1 VDRHRR
7 TVAAPSTDP
16 TTIEA
21 NPKNLREYAA
31 YLLVTSARS
40 SRRAAS
46 GWFAGSFTRVVCAAN
61 QSAVNHRFLPRP
73 ARPLNRRPS
82 AGLRRPRP
90 CGTNMPAM
98 ADGPRNFLAE
108 IVEADLRAGRN
119 GGRVVTR
126 FPPEPNGFLHIGH
139 AKSILLNFGLAR
151 AYGGRTHLRFDDTN
165 PVTEE
170 TEYVDA
176 IQADVRWL
184 GCDWGTHLTY
194 ASDFFPRMYECAERL
209 VREGKAYVDT
219 QPQEAI
225 REQRGSFGRP
235 GTNSPFRDR
244 PAAESLDL
252 LRRMKAGEFAD
263 GAMVLR
269 ARIDMA
275 HPNVLM
281 RDPLLYRI
289 RHAHH
294 HRTGD
299 AWCIYP
305 MYDYAHPLED
315 AFEGVTHSICTLEF
329 ESNRELYDW
338 VLDGLGPWDP
348 RPRQYEFAR
357 LALGYTV
364 LSKRKLLQL
373 VNEGRVSG
381 WDDPRMP
388 TIAGLRRRGVTAD
401 ALRDFADMI
410 GVAKNNSVVDIG
422 KLEFAIRGDLEKRS
436 PRALAVLDPVR
447 LVVTDWPEGRTD
459 ELEVPWWP
467 GDPARPER
475 RKVPFGRELL
485 VERDDF
491 SEDPPKD
498 WKRLAPGREIRLAG
512 AYVVRC
518 TGAVRGPGGEIA
530 EIRCTHDPS
539 SLGDAGASR
548 RASGT
553 IHWVHAVRSVAAPVR
568 LYDRLFRV
576 ELPDAEP
583 DFLAAL
589 NPASLVAA
597 SGARVEPAL
606 ASAEPGSRWQF
617 LRQGYFFVDPVESRP
632 GAPVFNRTIT
642 LRDAWAAK
650 VQPRAEERRSRERKA
665 APGEAPAAPR
675 RTRAEFRAQARSANP
690 ELERRYLLYTKEHG
704 LSQDEADLLTG
715 EPATA
720 AYFDAAL
727 AAKARPASAA
737 RWLLNDLAG
746 LAGDRALDAIPLAAS
761 AFGRF
766 VALVDAGRLAPAA
779 AKTLLAD
786 LVANGGEPEA
796 RMKALGLDK
805 VVDRGAVEAAVARA
819 LAALPKEAER
829 YRAGEKKL
837 FGVLVGAA
845 MKQTG
850 GAADAALVRAVLEEK
865 LR

>member
-1 VDRHRR
+1 M
-7 TVAAPSTDP
+7 AEAP
-16 TTIEA
+16 
-21 NPKNLREYAA
+21 K
-31 YLLVTSARS
+31 
-40 SRRAAS
+40 
-46 GWFAGSFTRVVCAAN
+46 
-61 QSAVNHRFLPRP
+61 
-73 ARPLNRRPS
+73 
-82 AGLRRPRP
+82 
-90 CGTNMPAM
+90 
-98 ADGPRNFLAE
+98 NFLAD
-108 IVEADLRAGRN
+108 IVQADLAAGRN

-139 AKSILLNFGLAR
+139 AKSILLNFGLAK
-151 AYGGRTHLRFDDTN
+151 AFGGKTNLRFDDTN

-176 IQADVRWL
+176 IEGDVRWL
-184 GCDWGTHLTY
+184 GGEWARLTY

-209 VREGKAYVDT
+209 VREGHAYVDT

-225 REQRGSFGRP
+225 REQRGAFDRP
-235 GTNSPFRDR
+235 GTNSPFRSR

-252 LRRMKAGEFAD
+252 LRRMKAGEFPD

-338 VLDGLGPWDP
+338 VLDRLGPWDP

-364 LSKRKLLQL
+364 MSKRKLLQL
-373 VNEGRVSG
+373 VTERRVSG

-388 TIAGLRRRGVTAD
+388 TIAGMRRRGVTPE
-401 ALRDFADMI
+401 ALRDFADLI

-422 KLEFAIRGDLEKRS
+422 KLEFAIRGDLESRS
-436 PRALAVLDPVR
+436 PRALAVLDPLR
-447 LVVTDWPEGRTD
+447 LVLTDWPAGKVE
-459 ELEVPWWP
+459 ELSLPWWP
-467 GDPARPER
+467 GEPCRGGSRA
-475 RKVPFGRELL
+475 VPFGRELL

-491 SEDPPKD
+491 SLDPPAD
-498 WKRLAPGREIRLAG
+498 WKRLAPGREVRLAG

-518 TGAVRGPGGEIA
+518 TEVVRGPGGEVV
-530 EIRCTHDPS
+530 ELRCTHDPA
-539 SLGDAGASR
+539 SLGDAAASR
-548 RASGT
+548 RAQGT
-553 IHWVHAVRSVAAPVR
+553 IHWVHAPSAVTAPAR

-583 DFLAAL
+583 DFLQVL
-589 NPASLVAA
+589 NPSSLVVAA
-597 SGARVEPAL
+597 ARVEPAL
-606 ASAEPGSRWQF
+606 AKAEPGSRWQF
-617 LRQGYFFVDPVESRP
+617 LRQGYFFADPVESRP
-632 GAPVFNRTIT
+632 GAPVFNRTIA
-642 LRDAWAAK
+642 LRDTWAAK
-650 VQPRAEERRSRERKA
+650 AAAAVKMGVSQDATSTAPGRPRERKA
-665 APGEAPAAPR
+665 APAEAAAPR
-675 RTRAEFRAQARSANP
+675 KTRAEFRAEARAASPDLARRHARYAGEHRLSA
-690 ELERRYLLYTKEHG
+690 
-704 LSQDEADLLTG
+704 DEADLLSG
-715 EPATA
+715 DAATA
-720 AYFDAAL
+720 DYFDAAV
-727 AAKARPASAA
+727 AAGAKPATAA

-746 LAGDRALDAIPLAAS
+746 LAGDRDLPTLPLSGA

-766 VALVDAGRLAPAA
+766 VALVDSGRLAPAG
-779 AKTLLAD
+779 AKALLAD
-786 LVANGGEPEA
+786 LVASGGDPA
-796 RMKALGLDK
+796 RRMEALGLAK
-805 VVDRGAVEAAVARA
+805 VDDRGAVEAAVAKA
-819 LAALPKEAER
+819 LAAHAKEAER
-829 YRAGEKKL
+829 YRGGEKKL

-845 MKQTG
+845 MKASG
-850 GAADAALVRAVLEEK
+850 GAADAALVRKVLEEK

>member
-1 VDRHRR
+1 
-7 TVAAPSTDP
+7 
-16 TTIEA
+16 
-21 NPKNLREYAA
+21 
-31 YLLVTSARS
+31 
-40 SRRAAS
+40 
-46 GWFAGSFTRVVCAAN
+46 
-61 QSAVNHRFLPRP
+61 
-73 ARPLNRRPS
+73 
-82 AGLRRPRP
+82 
-90 CGTNMPAM
+90 M
-98 ADGPRNFLAE
+98 ADAPRNFLVD
-108 IVEADLRAGRN
+108 IVAADLAAGRN
-119 GGRVVTR
+119 GGKVVIR
-126 FPPEPNGFLHIGH
+126 FPPEPNGCLHIGH
-139 AKSILLNFGLAR
+139 AKSILLNFGLAK
-151 AYGGRTHLRFDDTN
+151 AFGGRTHLRFDDTN

-170 TEYVDA
+170 AEYVDA

-184 GCDWGTHLTY
+184 GCEWGRHLYY
-194 ASDFFPRMYECAERL
+194 ASDFFSRMYECAERL
-209 VREGKAYVDT
+209 VREGHAYVDT

-225 REQRGSFGRP
+225 REQRGSFERP

-252 LRRMKAGEFAD
+252 LRRMRAGEFPD

-305 MYDYAHPLED
+305 MYDFAHPLED

-338 VLDGLGPWDP
+338 VLERLGPWDP

-364 LSKRKLLQL
+364 MSKRKLLQL

-388 TIAGLRRRGVTAD
+388 TIAGMRRRGVTPE
-401 ALRDFADMI
+401 ALRDFADLI

-422 KLEFAIRGDLEKRS
+422 KLEFAIRGDLERRS

-447 LVVTDWPEGRTD
+447 LVVTDWPEGK
-459 ELEVPWWP
+459 LEQLDVPWWP
-467 GDPARPER
+467 GDATRPET

-485 VERDDF
+485 VEREDF
-491 SEDPPKD
+491 SLEPPKD
-498 WKRLAPGREIRLAG
+498 WKRLAPGREVRLAG
-512 AYVVRC
+512 AFVVRC
-518 TGAVRGPGGEIA
+518 TDIVRGPGGDVTEL
-530 EIRCTHDPS
+530 RCTHDAT
-539 SLGDAGASR
+539 SLSDPAASR
-548 RASGT
+548 RAQGT
-553 IHWVHAVRSVAAPVR
+553 IHWVHATRSIAAPVR

-583 DFLAAL
+583 DFLQAL
-589 NPASLVAA
+589 NPASLVVAER
-597 SGARVEPAL
+597 ARIEPAL
-606 ASAEPGSRWQF
+606 AAAAPGTRWQF
-617 LRQGYFFVDPVESRP
+617 LRQGYFFVDPVESRS

-642 LRDAWAAK
+642 LRDTWAAK
-650 VQPRAEERRSRERKA
+650 AAASAKA
-665 APGEAPAAPR
+665 AGEPKAREKKAAAAESPAAPR
-675 RTRAEFRAQARSANP
+675 KSRAEFRAEARAADP
-690 ELERRYLLYTKEHG
+690 ELARRHGAYTREHG
-704 LSQDEADLLTG
+704 LSQDEADLLAG
-715 EPATA
+715 DPATA
-720 AYFDAAL
+720 AYFDAAV
-727 AAKARPASAA
+727 AAKARPATAA

-746 LAGDRALDAIPLAAS
+746 LAGDRPLASLPLPGA

-766 VALVDAGRLAPAA
+766 VALVDAGRVTAA
-779 AKTLLAD
+779 GAKALLSE
-786 LVANGGEPEA
+786 LVAAGGDPEA
-796 RMKALGLDK
+796 RMKALGFEK
-805 VVDRGAVEAAVARA
+805 VEDRGAVEAAVTRA
-819 LAALPKEAER
+819 LAAHATEADR

-845 MKQTG
+845 MKQAG
-850 GAADAALVRAVLEEK
+850 GGADAAVVRKVLEEK

>member
-1 VDRHRR
+1 
-7 TVAAPSTDP
+7 
-16 TTIEA
+16 
-21 NPKNLREYAA
+21 
-31 YLLVTSARS
+31 
-40 SRRAAS
+40 
-46 GWFAGSFTRVVCAAN
+46 
-61 QSAVNHRFLPRP
+61 
-73 ARPLNRRPS
+73 
-82 AGLRRPRP
+82 
-90 CGTNMPAM
+90 M
-98 ADGPRNFLAE
+98 ADAPRNFLAD

-119 GGRVVTR
+119 GGKVVTR

-151 AYGGRTHLRFDDTN
+151 AYRGRTHLRFDDTN

-184 GCDWGTHLTY
+184 GCEWGDHLYY
-194 ASDFFPRMYECAERL
+194 ASDFFPRMYACAERL

-219 QPQEAI
+219 QPQDAI
-225 REQRGSFGRP
+225 REQRGSFERP

-244 PAAESLDL
+244 PASESLDL
-252 LRRMKAGEFAD
+252 LRRMKTGEFPD

-338 VLDGLGPWDP
+338 VLDQLGPWDP

-357 LALGYTV
+357 LSLGYTV

-373 VNEGRVSG
+373 VNERRVSG

-388 TIAGLRRRGVTAD
+388 TIAGMRRRGVTPE
-401 ALRDFADMI
+401 ALRDFAELI

-422 KLEFAIRGDLEKRS
+422 KLEFAIRADLERRS
-436 PRALAVLDPVR
+436 PRALAVLDPVP
-447 LVVTDWPEGRTD
+447 LVLTDWPEGKVE
-459 ELEVPWWP
+459 ELDLPWWP
-467 GDPARPER
+467 GDPSRPET
-475 RKVPFGRELL
+475 RKVPFGRALL
-485 VERDDF
+485 IERDDF
-491 SEDPPKD
+491 SDDPPKD
-498 WKRLAPGREIRLAG
+498 WKRLSPGREVRLAG
-512 AYVVRC
+512 AYV
-518 TGAVRGPGGEIA
+518 
-530 EIRCTHDPS
+530 IRCTEVVKGPRGEIVEIRATHDRASLSDPS
-539 SLGDAGASR
+539 ASR
-548 RASGT
+548 RARGT
-553 IHWVHAVRSVAAPVR
+553 IHWVHATRSVAAPVR

-583 DFLAAL
+583 DFLQAL
-589 NPASLVAA
+589 NPRSLVVAER
-597 SGARVEPAL
+597 ARVEPAL
-606 ASAEPGSRWQF
+606 AAAEPGARWQF

-632 GAPVFNRTIT
+632 GAPVFDRTIT
-642 LRDAWAAK
+642 LRDTWGA
-650 VQPRAEERRSRERKA
+650 KA
-665 APGEAPAAPR
+665 APRADERRPRDRKPTPGETAAAPR
-675 RTRAEFRAQARSANP
+675 KTRAEFRAEARAANP
-690 ELERRYLLYTKEHG
+690 ELQKRYVLYTKEHG

-715 EPATA
+715 DPATA
-720 AYFDAAL
+720 AYFDAAV
-727 AAKARPASAA
+727 AAGARPGSAA

-746 LAGDRALDAIPLAAS
+746 VAGDRALDGLPLFGA

-766 VALVDAGRLAPAA
+766 VALVDSGRLAPAA
-779 AKTLLAD
+779 AKSLLGD
-786 LVANGGEPEA
+786 LVASGGEPEA
-796 RMKALGLDK
+796 RMKALGLEK
-805 VVDRGAVEAAVARA
+805 VEDRAAVEAAITRV
-819 LAALPKEAER
+819 LAAHAKEVER
-829 YRAGEKKL
+829 YRAGERKL

-845 MKQTG
+845 MKETA
-850 GAADAALVRAVLEEK
+850 GAADASLVRKVLEEK
-865 LR
+865 LK

>member
-1 VDRHRR
+1 MAD
-7 TVAAPSTDP
+7 A
-16 TTIEA
+16 
-21 NPKNLREYAA
+21 
-31 YLLVTSARS
+31 
-40 SRRAAS
+40 
-46 GWFAGSFTRVVCAAN
+46 
-61 QSAVNHRFLPRP
+61 PRP
-73 ARPLNRRPS
+73 S
-82 AGLRRPRP
+82 
-90 CGTNMPAM
+90 
-98 ADGPRNFLAE
+98 NFLAE
-108 IVEADLRAGRN
+108 IVEADLAAGRN

-126 FPPEPNGFLHIGH
+126 FPPEPNGFLHVGH
-139 AKSILLNFGLAR
+139 SKSILLNFGLAK

-170 TEYVDA
+170 TEYVEA

-184 GCDWGTHLTY
+184 GCDWGEHLHY
-194 ASDFFPRMYECAERL
+194 ASDHFPRMYECAERL
-209 VREGKAYVDT
+209 VREGKAYVDA

-225 REQRGSFGRP
+225 REQRGSFERP
-235 GTNSPFRDR
+235 GANSPFRDR

-252 LRRMKAGEFAD
+252 LRRMKAGALPD

-269 ARIDMA
+269 AKIDMA
-275 HPNVLM
+275 HPNLLM

-338 VLDGLGPWDP
+338 VLDSLGPWDP

-388 TIAGLRRRGVTAD
+388 TLAGLRRRGVTPE
-401 ALRDFADMI
+401 ALRDFADLI

-422 KLEFAIRGDLEKRS
+422 KLEFAIRGDLEKRT
-436 PRALAVLDPVR
+436 PRALAVLDPLR
-447 LVVTDWPEGRTD
+447 LVLTDWPEGRTE

-467 GDPARPER
+467 GDPGRGSRA
-475 RKVPFGRELL
+475 VPFGRELL
-485 VERDDF
+485 VEREDF
-491 SEDPPKD
+491 SPDPPKD
-498 WKRLAPGREIRLAG
+498 WKRLAPGREVRLAG
-512 AYVVRC
+512 GYVVRC
-518 TGAVRGPGGEIA
+518 DEVVRGPSGEVI
-530 EIRCTHDPS
+530 ELRCTHDPA
-539 SLGDAGASR
+539 SLGDASASR

-553 IHWVHAVRSVAAPVR
+553 IHWVHATRSAPVEVR
-568 LYDRLFRV
+568 LYDRLFEV

-583 DFLAAL
+583 DFLQAL
-589 NPASLVAA
+589 NPRSLSVAR
-597 SGARVEPAL
+597 GARVEPAL
-606 ASAEPGSRWQF
+606 AAAEPGTRWQF
-617 LRQGYFFVDPVESRP
+617 LRQGYFFVDPVDSP

-642 LRDAWAAK
+642 LRDTWAAK
-650 VQPRAEERRSRERKA
+650 ATRPAEPRKGREKKGT
-665 APGEAPAAPR
+665 PGETPAAPR
-675 RTRAEFRAQARSANP
+675 KTRAEFRAEARAANAA
-690 ELERRYLLYTKEHG
+690 LHDRYDLYTKEHG
-704 LSQDEADLLTG
+704 LSQEEADLLTG
-715 EPATA
+715 DPATA

-727 AAKARPASAA
+727 EANADPASAA

-746 LAGDRALDAIPLAAS
+746 LAGDRPLDALLLPGA

-766 VALVDAGRLAPAA
+766 VALVDAGRLTTAA
-779 AKTLLAD
+779 AKTLLVD
-786 LVANGGEPEA
+786 LVAAGGDPEA
-796 RMKALGLDK
+796 RMRELGLEK
-805 VVDRGAVEAAVARA
+805 VKDRGALDAAVTRA
-819 LAALPKEAER
+819 LAAQSGVAER

-837 FGVLVGAA
+837 LGVLLGAV
-845 MKQTG
+845 MKETG
-850 GAADAALVRAVLEEK
+850 GAADPALVRKLLEAR